1 MAMLGRSEHRLFR
14 GGEPPLPL
22 AATESKSRQ
31 ALRLLSGI
39 FTVVISSSDPSLPS
53 NHSDP

>member
-22 AATESKSRQ
+22 AATESESI
-31 ALRLLSGI
+31 GY
-39 FTVVISSSDPSLPS
+39 SDVT
-53 NHSDP
+53 NA